1 MSRGHSHD
9 HSHDHEAQHGDV
21 DEGAAHR
28 RTLDLD
34 AEVFGAQLGAV
45 VDLLPSTVP
54 PRRVVDLGAGT
65 GTGSR
70 LLRERFPVATVTA
83 VDSDPRMLHVLAD
96 QGFAVVAADLDE
108 GFPAQLQGADLVWA
122 ASSLHHVGDVPQ
134 LLADVRAAL
143 APGGVLVV
151 VELEDLPRFTADP
164 VEDRARAAAR
174 AAGWNHH
181 PDWTPHL
188 RQAGFAVERHDLVL
202 DVPPS
207 AAAEEFARAWL
218 PRYLAVPGFDEAPA
232 LQALL
237 DGDLRLEPRAQRAV
251 WVAR

>member
-1 MSRGHSHD
+1 MSHGHSLD
-9 HSHDHEAQHGDV
+9 HRSQHGDGDG

-45 VDLLPSTVP
+45 LDLLALSVP

-70 LLRERFPVATVTA
+70 LLRDRFPTATVTA
-83 VDSDPRMLHVLAD
+83 VDSDPRMLHVLAE

-108 GFPAQLQGADLVWA
+108 GFPVGLDQVDLVWA
-122 ASSLHHVGDVPQ
+122 ASSLHHVGDVPR
-134 LLADVRAAL
+134 LLAGGRAAL

-188 RQAGFAVERHDLVL
+188 REAGFAVERHDLVL

-218 PRYLAVPGFDEAPA
+218 PRYLAVPGFEEAPA